1 MTFEFFDVT
10 VLRRELLSPSAVRI
24 VFGGAGLSALASGG
38 RDQRFKLFLPQ
49 PHQHAADVPRG
60 EDWYPRWRAAD
71 PATRAVMRTYTV
83 REQRDGEFDV
93 DFAVH
98 DAVSAGPASTWARH
112 ARPGDRAV
120 VLGPTVTDNGG
131 VDFRPPP
138 DTDWIL
144 LTGDETAVPA
154 IAGILDWVG
163 GSLPVRAWIEVHDPA
178 DVRDLPRP
186 AGTEVTW
193 LVGGGTLDA
202 LRAAELPA
210 GTPYAWVA
218 GESGVVRGVRRHLV
232 GERGIDRRRV
242 MFTGYWRRGA
252 TEDDLVAESD
262 G

>member
-1 MTFEFFDVT
+1 VTFDFFDVT
-10 VLRRELLSPSAVRI
+10 VLRREQVSPSAVRI
-24 VFGGAGLSALASGG
+24 VFGGDLDGFASGG
-38 RDQRFKLFLPQ
+38 RDQRFKLFLPRD
-49 PHQHAADVPRG
+49 HRSAVEVHRG

-98 DAVSAGPASTWARH
+98 DTASAGPASTWARH

-120 VLGPTVTDNGG
+120 VLGPTLADNGG
-131 VDFRPPP
+131 IDFRPPQ
-138 DTDWIL
+138 DTDWVL

-154 IAGILDWVG
+154 LAGILAWVG
-163 GSLPVRAWIEVHDPA
+163 SSMPVRAWIEVHDPA
-178 DVRDLPRP
+178 DVRDLPQ
-186 AGTEVTW
+186 AEHTEVTW

-202 LRAAELPA
+202 LRAADLPA

-218 GESGVVRGVRRHLV
+218 GESGVVRAVRRHLV
-232 GERGIDRRRV
+232 GDRAIDKRRV

-252 TEDDLVAESD
+252 TEDDLLDASP
-262 G
+262 

>member
-1 MTFEFFDVT
+1 

-24 VFGGAGLSALASGG
+24 VFGGTDLVKLASGG

-49 PHQHAADVPRG
+49 PHQRAVMVPRG

-98 DAVSAGPASTWARH
+98 DTVSAGPASTWARH

-120 VLGPTVTDNGG
+120 VLGPVVADNGG
-131 VDFRPPP
+131 VDFRPPQ

-154 IAGILDWVG
+154 LAGILTFLG
-163 GSLPVRAWIEVHDPA
+163 ASTAAPLPVRAWIEVHDAA
-178 DVRDLPRP
+178 DVRDLPRA
-186 AGTEVTW
+186 AGAEVTW
-193 LVGGGTLDA
+193 LVGGGVLEA
-202 LRAAELPA
+202 VRAADLPG

-218 GESGVVRGVRRHLV
+218 GESGVIRAIRRHLV
-232 GERGIDRRRV
+232 GERGIDRHRV

-262 G
+262 